1 LSKAYARECLA
12 FNATNA
18 PPSASTVPLVI
29 AQAQR
34 QSLFWGYSPDVRLAQ
49 VAKRMSKPILS
60 LETSAQH
67 ISALAPASQL
77 EFDSA
82 LESVLIALESGKI
95 QTELVQLNKAWQ
107 QNDWQAI
114 VKLEQEMTANQ
125 PAFSARLLDQ
135 RNVLMAQKIDRLH

>member
-1 LSKAYARECLA
+1 M
-12 FNATNA
+12 
-18 PPSASTVPLVI
+18 
-29 AQAQR
+29 
-34 QSLFWGYSPDVRLAQ
+34 G
-49 VAKRMSKPILS
+49 KPILS
-60 LETSAQH
+60 LETLAQH

-107 QNDWQAI
+107 QNDWQVI

-125 PAFSARLLDQ
+125 PDFSSRLLDQ
-135 RNVLMAQKIDRLH
+135 RNVLLAQKIDALHQDGKQVFVAVGALHMAGKTALPKLLRDKGYAVAFIPLRD